1 MLVIFYFSLAFF
13 SLSLAFEFAH
23 FQDETVDSL
32 ATTQISIPKKY
43 DGRLFCAVQ
52 CFKAKSPKC
61 DGFQEDK
68 NVNNCLL
75 FGGPK
80 AIKTSH
86 GTALYLK
93 PCKSAFC
100 TILEYVCTN
109 FDLCLA
115 MHSNEAFCVKDT
127 SAATSV
133 LELQFVT

>member
-1 MLVIFYFSLAFF
+1 MFVIFYFSLSFF
-13 SLSLAFEFAH
+13 SLCLAFEFAH
-23 FQDETVDSL
+23 FQDETVVSL
-32 ATTQISIPKKY
+32 ATTQISIPVKY

-52 CFKAKSPKC
+52 CFKAQNPKC

-100 TILEYVCTN
+100 TILDLGCIHLLNIREYCDNTHKYCGNTN
-109 FDLCLA
+109 
-115 MHSNEAFCVKDT
+115 EY
-127 SAATSV
+127 
-133 LELQFVT
+133 